1 MARFEKIKTAYQ
13 DRKLS
18 PELKLWKSVLAVA
31 ANDAMQDR
39 VAKVDV
45 YNDIDRARN
54 WFKEPTQNF
63 FQVCLYAGYEPMYIY
78 KKMRKAIEKQ
88 EEKEKDERKKYLS

>member
-39 VAKVDV
+39 VVKVDV